1 MKKNIAFGLALL
13 GLVCLSACESDH
25 GIAPEKVLKP
35 TATAS
40 ARYCVP
46 LTTGRP
52 NGETDIVD
60 PTNASRTNIAELLP
74 TMRQIVADA
83 KSGKIPTYPDAF
95 STDSENNPKTF
106 MQRTIDRIES
116 TWRPMSDEELLT
128 GFEMDYNLEAYDG
141 YIKMKPKSL
150 DITFVDSQQIYPDYI
165 ICSLKMSDLKDYPVR
180 HGAGTMSL
188 PDYLAEHAFEHYV
201 IRVYAADTFGI
212 RTFAD
217 SRTVQQQLEQGHF
230 DVQNPWQRGKQE

>member
-1 MKKNIAFGLALL
+1 MKKNIALAL
-13 GLVCLSACESDH
+13 
-25 GIAPEKVLKP
+25 GICGMIAFTSCTRENGIKPEKILKP

-40 ARYCVP
+40 ARYVVP

-60 PTNASRTNIAELLP
+60 PTNATRTNIAELLP
-74 TMRQIVADA
+74 TMRQIIADA
-83 KSGKIPTYPDAF
+83 KLGRIPSYPDAY

-106 MQRTIDRIES
+106 MQRALKKIES
-116 TWRPMSDEELLT
+116 TWRPVSDQEMLT
-128 GFEMDYNLEAYDG
+128 SFEMNFDLEAYDG
-141 YIKMKPKSL
+141 YIKMKPTCL
-150 DITFVDSQQIYPDYI
+150 DVTFVDSKQMYPDYI
-165 ICSLKMSDLKDYPVR
+165 VCSLKMSDLKDYPVR
-180 HGAGTMSL
+180 HGAGTMPL

-201 IRVYAADTFGI
+201 IRVFAADTFGI

-230 DVQNPWQRGKQE
+230 DVQNPWQLNKQD